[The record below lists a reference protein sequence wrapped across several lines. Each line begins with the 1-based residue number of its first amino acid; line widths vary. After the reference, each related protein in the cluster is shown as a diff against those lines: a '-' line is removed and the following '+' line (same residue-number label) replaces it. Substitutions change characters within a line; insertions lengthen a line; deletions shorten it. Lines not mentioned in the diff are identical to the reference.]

1 MSSIFA
7 ALKFG
12 SADNDKNSKL
22 PESENSS
29 SVVKSV
35 ESTLK
40 TDTPV
45 AQGEKKPSP
54 CCCCKETKQKRDA
67 CIVENGA
74 ENCTELIEAHRIC
87 MKGFGYD
94 V

>member
-67 CIVENGA
+67 WYVELMQYIVFSERYSQFHCRNFKF
-74 ENCTELIEAHRIC
+74 I
-87 MKGFGYD
+87 Y
-94 V
+94 